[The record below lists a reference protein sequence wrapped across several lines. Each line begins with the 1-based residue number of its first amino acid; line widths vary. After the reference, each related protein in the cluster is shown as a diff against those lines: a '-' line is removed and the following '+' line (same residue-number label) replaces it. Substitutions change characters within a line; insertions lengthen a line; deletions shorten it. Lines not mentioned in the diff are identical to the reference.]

1 MLLIL
6 MLVSVSCMTSQKT
19 SNTAVV
25 PDPIVNGESVVVYDE
40 STDTISMPLWYWKK
54 IVRYIIDTQ

>member
-1 MLLIL
+1 
-6 MLVSVSCMTSQKT
+6 MLVSVSCITSQKT
-19 SNTAVV
+19 SSTTVV

-40 STDTISMPLWYWKK
+40 STNTVSMPLWYWKK

>member
-6 MLVSVSCMTSQKT
+6 MLVSVSCKKKKKT

>member
-1 MLLIL
+1 

-40 STDTISMPLWYWKK
+40 STDTVSMPLWYWKK